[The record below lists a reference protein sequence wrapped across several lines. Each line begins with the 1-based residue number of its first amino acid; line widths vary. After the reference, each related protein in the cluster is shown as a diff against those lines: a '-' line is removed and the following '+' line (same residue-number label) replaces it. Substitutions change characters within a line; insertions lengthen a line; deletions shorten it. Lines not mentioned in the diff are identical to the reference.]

1 MLACLLASIQ
11 PRASPVAVHVDLTLA
26 ARYVRLLGLD
36 PVTDADMLWVAEEAF
51 HSPLPPHYTEEYD
64 ASGRPA
70 TKDTSE

>member
-1 MLACLLASIQ
+1 M
-11 PRASPVAVHVDLTLA
+11 HVDLTLA
-26 ARYVRLLGLD
+26 ARYVRMLGLD

-70 TKDTSE
+70 CVQAKLAKSRRAAVATAERSC

>member
-1 MLACLLASIQ
+1 M
-11 PRASPVAVHVDLTLA
+11 
-26 ARYVRLLGLD
+26 LGLD